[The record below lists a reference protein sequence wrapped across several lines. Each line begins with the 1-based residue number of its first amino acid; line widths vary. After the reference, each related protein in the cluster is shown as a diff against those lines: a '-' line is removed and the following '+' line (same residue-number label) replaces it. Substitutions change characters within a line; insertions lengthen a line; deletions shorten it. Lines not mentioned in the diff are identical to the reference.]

1 LIIIRRTAGELPV
14 LEAERHQ
21 LILKIV
27 AERSFASVGELVEL
41 LEASEA
47 TIRRDINALAEEGRL
62 KRIRGGAEALHPR
75 HQAHLVGLPF
85 AMSQAINGAQKRA
98 IACAAARLLT
108 PGESIIINGGTTT
121 FALVE
126 FLADQELDILTNSF
140 AMAGQLLA
148 TSRNRITL
156 PGGTIYREQNIILS
170 PFEHDAIENFW
181 GHRLFTGCFGV
192 NRFGIMEADPLIVQA
207 QRKLLRR
214 SENVVVMADS
224 TKLRRKSAMIVA
236 ALENVRTLVTDDGA
250 SAEELDTF
258 REAGIEVIVASMA
271 QDALRKQGA

>member
-1 LIIIRRTAGELPV
+1 LINSRPRGQQL

-27 AERSFASVGELVEL
+27 AEHSFASVGELVEL
-41 LEASEA
+41 LTASEA
-47 TIRRDINALAEEGRL
+47 TIRRDINALAERGRL

-85 AMSQAINGAQKRA
+85 LMSQGINVPQKRA
-98 IACAAARLLT
+98 IACAAAQLLT

-121 FALVE
+121 FALAE
-126 FLADQELDILTNSF
+126 FLVDHELDILTNSF
-140 AMAGQLLA
+140 AMAAQLLA
-148 TSRNRITL
+148 TSRNRVTL

-181 GHRLFTGCFGV
+181 GHRLFTGCYGV

-224 TKLRRKSAMIVA
+224 SKLRRKSAMIVA

-250 SAEELDTF
+250 SAEELETF
-258 REAGIEVIVASMA
+258 RAAGIEVIIATCA
-271 QDALRKQGA
+271 QDGLRKQGA